1 MIAIIKLT
9 NGETLLAKQVYRSN
23 DKITIID
30 PLKMEFY
37 SDHAGPLM
45 HSTFWIPLT
54 DEEINVDIDMSH
66 VILSIKAH
74 KKLEDFYIK
83 SIEKIK
89 TGDEEE
95 DKKEFEKKVKDAI
108 KQFTKKTSN
117 TASSWTLH

>member
-1 MIAIIKLT
+1 M
-9 NGETLLAKQVYRSN
+9 LAKQVYRSN

-37 SDHAGPLM
+37 SDQAGPLM

-108 KQFTKKTSN
+108 KQFTNKTSN
-117 TASSWTLH
+117 TSSWTIH

>member
-9 NGETLLAKQVYRSN
+9 SQETLLARQIYRSN
-23 DKITIID
+23 DKITLVD
-30 PLKMEFY
+30 PLEMKFY
-37 SDHAGPLM
+37 SDHSGPLM

-66 VILSIKAH
+66 VILSIKAPKDLEKFYH
-74 KKLEDFYIK
+74 KSLD
-83 SIEKIK
+83 KIK
-89 TGDEEE
+89 NGDSEE

-117 TASSWTLH
+117 TSSWTIH

>member
-1 MIAIIKLT
+1 
-9 NGETLLAKQVYRSN
+9 LLAKQVYRSN

-74 KKLEDFYIK
+74 KKLEDF
-83 SIEKIK
+83 
-89 TGDEEE
+89 
-95 DKKEFEKKVKDAI
+95 
-108 KQFTKKTSN
+108 
-117 TASSWTLH
+117 

>member
-1 MIAIIKLT
+1 M
-9 NGETLLAKQVYRSN
+9 LAKQVYRSN

-54 DEEINVDIDMSH
+54 DEEINVDIDISH
-66 VILSIKAH
+66 VILSMKAP
-74 KKLEDFYIK
+74 KQLDAFYTK

-89 TGDEEE
+89 KGDEE

>member
-9 NGETLLAKQVYRSN
+9 SQETLLARQIYRSN
-23 DKITIID
+23 DKITLVD
-30 PLKMEFY
+30 PLEMKFY
-37 SDHAGPLM
+37 SDHSGPLM

-66 VILSIKAH
+66 VILSIKAPKDLEKFYH
-74 KKLEDFYIK
+74 KSLD
-83 SIEKIK
+83 KIK
-89 TGDEEE
+89 NGDSEE

-117 TASSWTLH
+117 TSSWTIQ

>member
-1 MIAIIKLT
+1 MK
-9 NGETLLAKQVYRSN
+9 
-23 DKITIID
+23 
-30 PLKMEFY
+30 FY
-37 SDHAGPLM
+37 SDHSGPLM

-66 VILSIKAH
+66 VILSIKAPKDLEKFYH
-74 KKLEDFYIK
+74 KSLD
-83 SIEKIK
+83 KIK
-89 TGDEEE
+89 NGDNEE

>member
-1 MIAIIKLT
+1 MIALIKLT

-37 SDHAGPLM
+37 SDHSGPLM

-108 KQFTKKTSN
+108 KQFTNKTSN
-117 TASSWTLH
+117 TSSWTIH

>member
-1 MIAIIKLT
+1 MIALIKLT

-54 DEEINVDIDMSH
+54 DEEINVDIDISH
-66 VILSIKAH
+66 VILSMKAP
-74 KKLEDFYIK
+74 KQLDAFYTK

-89 TGDEEE
+89 KGDEE

-117 TASSWTLH
+117 TSSWTIH

>member
-1 MIAIIKLT
+1 MIAIIKLISQ
-9 NGETLLAKQVYRSN
+9 ETLLARQIYRSN
-23 DKITIID
+23 DKISLVD
-30 PLKMEFY
+30 PLEMKFY
-37 SDHAGPLM
+37 SDHSGPLM

-117 TASSWTLH
+117 TSSWTIH